1 MRAVQSWQFKER
13 RVNGEI
19 SPAFFCTCS
28 LFNDRSQDDLF
39 ASAVRSDIS
48 IRKKMN
54 LENEIIAAVVVLYLF
69 LSAVIVLVH
78 YLQPEGQETKTS
90 SPAHTEVQEGGNE
103 IQTP

>member
-1 MRAVQSWQFKER
+1 MGKFLRPSFVLVHSSTIVHKT
-13 RVNGEI
+13 I
-19 SPAFFCTCS
+19 C
-28 LFNDRSQDDLF
+28 LF

>member
-1 MRAVQSWQFKER
+1 MQS
-13 RVNGEI
+13 N
-19 SPAFFCTCS
+19 
-28 LFNDRSQDDLF
+28 
-39 ASAVRSDIS
+39 IS

-90 SPAHTEVQEGGNE
+90 SPSHTEVQEDGTE
-103 IQTP
+103 MQTP